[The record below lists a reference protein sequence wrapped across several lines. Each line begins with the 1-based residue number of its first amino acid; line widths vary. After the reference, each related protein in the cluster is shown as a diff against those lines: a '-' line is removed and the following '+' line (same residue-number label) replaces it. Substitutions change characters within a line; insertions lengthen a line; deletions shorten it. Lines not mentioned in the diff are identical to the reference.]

1 MARRRSLGQTG
12 PVTVVLVG
20 ATATGKSRL
29 AVDLARAY
37 AVRGVPAEVVNADSM
52 LVYRGMD
59 VGTAKPTPA
68 ERDGVVHHLL
78 DIYDVRRTAT
88 VAQFQAL
95 ARGAIQD
102 CRDRGV
108 VPIVVGG
115 SALYVRAIV
124 DDFTFPATD
133 PVRRAALE
141 ADLAA
146 VGPEVLHQRLA
157 ALDPAAAARIE
168 PANGRRTVRALEVIG
183 LTGQPYSAE
192 LPERRYLLPDVVQIG
207 LAIPRPVLD
216 ERIVRRVQLMW
227 GGGLVAEVRRLE
239 AAGLREGVT
248 ASRGLG
254 YRQVLSFLDG
264 EISEAEAQ
272 EQTVVGTRKFARRQ
286 DSWFLKDERIHWL
299 EHDRADLVAA
309 AYALAGPHGR
319 GPGRVTH

>member
-1 MARRRSLGQTG
+1 MRRGAFGETG

-20 ATATGKSRL
+20 TTATGKSRL

-37 AVRGVPAEVVNADSM
+37 ADRGVAAEVVNADSM

-59 VGTAKPTPA
+59 VGTAKPTA
-68 ERDGVVHHLL
+68 TERAGVRHHLV

-95 ARGAIQD
+95 ARAAIQD
-102 CRDRGV
+102 CRDRRV
-108 VPIVVGG
+108 VPVVVGG
-115 SALYVRAIV
+115 SALYVRAIL

-141 ADLAA
+141 ADLTA
-146 VGPEVLHQRLA
+146 VGPETLHLRLA

-168 PANGRRTVRALEVIG
+168 PANGRRTVRALEVIAI
-183 LTGQPYSAE
+183 TGQPYSAE
-192 LPERRYLLPDVVQIG
+192 LPQRRYLLPGVVQIG
-207 LAIPRPVLD
+207 LSIPRPVLD
-216 ERIVRRVQLMW
+216 ERIARRVQLMW
-227 GGGLVAEVRRLE
+227 DGGLIAEVRRLE
-239 AAGLREGVT
+239 AAGLRDGVT

-264 EISEAEAQ
+264 EITEELAQ

-299 EHDRADLVAA
+299 AHDRPDLVSA
-309 AYALAGPHGR
+309 AYALAGPGGS
-319 GPGRVTH
+319 GPGQMTH